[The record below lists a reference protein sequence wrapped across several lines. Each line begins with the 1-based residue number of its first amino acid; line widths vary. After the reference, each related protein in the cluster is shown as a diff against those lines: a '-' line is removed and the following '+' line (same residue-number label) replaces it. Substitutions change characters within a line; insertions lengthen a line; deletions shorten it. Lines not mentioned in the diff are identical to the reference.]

1 MIVPV
6 DALLRREVETHRL
19 RFTCESCAHFDEAGP
34 LDAPDSG
41 RAGGG
46 RCSLGFPHEPHTRAR
61 FDTAPDLAFCKA
73 FELS

>member
-6 DALLRREVETHRL
+6 DALLRREVEAHRL
-19 RFTCESCAHFDEAGP
+19 RFTCESCAHFDEA
-34 LDAPDSG
+34 APPAAPPG
-41 RAGGG
+41 EPGGG